1 MLSKRVLAVVML
13 VVLAFS
19 TGSALALDVVVGDG
33 SGASCTEAALNSA
46 VASLNTASGGT
57 LTFNCGGAVTIPL
70 TTQKRFTQTGTYV
83 IDGGGMVTLDGNNV
97 TRILYTASGKNINFT
112 VRNITL
118 TRGRA
123 AFDAAGERAA
133 NQGGAIYSGYDNI
146 LTVENVTFTNNF
158 AKGERHPYH
167 GGGAIAIDATNTVT
181 ITGSTFTGNT
191 SPNGGAIN
199 NLLSRLTIES
209 STFRQNSATRA
220 DPGGGG
226 AIYNDAGRLTIRNSV
241 IMENTSANLG
251 GGIFTWAHNVVPY
264 SGKTVLFNSVI
275 ARNTANDLGGGVWKG
290 GAYLMEVTRSTIA
303 ENVTKSA
310 GGGLAGTGP
319 GANFKVINSTIS
331 GNRVQRSNGGSG
343 AGIFSGGSSST
354 IVNSTIAY
362 NTVPNADQAVAA
374 AIHGNA
380 ALKNTVIAY
389 NTGGWNGVWACMGNI
404 TNNGGNVQFPNNDC
418 GNKIPK
424 RDPNL
429 APLSPALENVV
440 VGGAA
445 PTHALTVPS
454 FAINRAVDCVAIDQR
469 GVARPQGDKCD
480 SGAFELEGT
489 APLPVTLVS
498 PPNKGTIPH
507 AKPVNLTL
515 SWNASFG
522 AVNYRVVILRPD
534 GAELHNVLVP
544 AEQAQCAD
552 GVSTCTYSVQLGMA
566 VNKVFKWSVRAI
578 NPFGTKLSPTW
589 TFKPVP

>member
-1 MLSKRVLAVVML
+1 MLSKRVLAVIML

-19 TGSALALDVVVGDG
+19 SGSALALDVVVGDG
-33 SGASCTEAALNSA
+33 SAASCTEAALNAA
-46 VASLNTASGGT
+46 VASLNTAGGGT
-57 LTFNCGGAVTIPL
+57 LTFNCGGTVTIPL
-70 TTQKRFTQTGTYV
+70 TKQKRFMQTGTYI
-83 IDGGGMVTLDGNNV
+83 IDGGGLVTLDGNNA
-97 TRILYTASGKNINFT
+97 TRILYTASGKNINLT

-133 NQGGAIYSGYDNI
+133 NQGGAIYSGYRNT
-146 LTVENVTFTNNF
+146 LTVENVTFTYNS
-158 AKGERHPYH
+158 ARGERHPYH
-167 GGGAIAIDATNTVT
+167 GGGAIAIDTTSIVT
-181 ITGSTFTGNT
+181 ISGSTFIGNT

-209 STFRQNSATRA
+209 STFRQNKATRA

-251 GGIFTWAHNVVPY
+251 GGIFTWAHNVAEY
-264 SGKTVLFNSVI
+264 SGKTVLFNSVV
-275 ARNTANDLGGGVWKG
+275 ARNTADDLGGGVWKG
-290 GAYLMEVTRSTIA
+290 GAFIMDVVRSTIA
-303 ENVTKSA
+303 ENITKQA

-319 GANFKVINSTIS
+319 GANFKVVNSTIS
-331 GNRVQRSNGGSG
+331 GNKVQRNDGGSG
-343 AGIFSGGSSST
+343 AGIFSSGSSST
-354 IVNSTIAY
+354 ITNSTIAY

-389 NTGGWNGVWACMGNI
+389 NTGGWNGLWACMGNI

-418 GNKIPK
+418 GSRIAK

-440 VGGAA
+440 VGGVM
-445 PTHALTVPS
+445 PTHALIVPS
-454 FAINRAVDCVAIDQR
+454 FAINRAVDCAAIDQR

-498 PPNKGTIPH
+498 PPNKGTVPH
-507 AKPVNLTL
+507 TRPLNLTL
-515 SWNASFG
+515 SWNAAFG
-522 AVNYRVVILRPD
+522 AVNYRVVILRAD
-534 GAELHNVLVP
+534 GVEVHNVLVTP
-544 AEQAQCAD
+544 EQALCAD
-552 GVSTCTYSVQLGMA
+552 GVSVCTYTTALNMA
-566 VNKVFKWSVRAI
+566 ANKVFQWSVRAI
-578 NPFGTKLSPTW
+578 NPFGNKLSPTW